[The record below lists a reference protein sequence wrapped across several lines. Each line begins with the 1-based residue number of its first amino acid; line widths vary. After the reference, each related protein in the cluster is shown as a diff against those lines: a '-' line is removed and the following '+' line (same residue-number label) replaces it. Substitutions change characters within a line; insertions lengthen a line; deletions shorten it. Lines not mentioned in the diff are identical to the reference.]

1 MGRFSLPHRGDTRME
16 VGEPIHV
23 GGTRPWLCAVKLV
36 GRAPQFSVSAPV
48 DPLGEA
54 NLPRLNQD
62 DPDEDRG
69 SDPPRE
75 PLAPGHETSEFT
87 QTLLLRTGRGATAD
101 EARRDALAQLALVY
115 GSPVGP
121 APEPRISEL
130 PPPSDEPGPGSEPA
144 GKGWL
149 DRVRGWFR

>member
-1 MGRFSLPHRGDTRME
+1 ME

-36 GRAPQFSVSAPV
+36 GRTPQGFRRVPG
-48 DPLGEA
+48 DPLGDA
-54 NLPRLNQD
+54 GLPRVNQD
-62 DPDEDRG
+62 DPDDERS
-69 SDPPRE
+69 SDLPPE
-75 PLAPGHETSEFT
+75 PAAAGNEASDFT

-121 APEPRISEL
+121 APVAHISEL
-130 PPPSDEPGPGSEPA
+130 PPPSDEGSLIGGDA

-149 DRVRGWFR
+149 DRVLDWFR

>member
-1 MGRFSLPHRGDTRME
+1 ME

-23 GGTRPWLCAVKLV
+23 GGNRPWLCAVKLV
-36 GRAPQFSVSAPV
+36 GRAPREFPAPP

-54 NLPRLNQD
+54 KLPRLNQD
-62 DPDEDRG
+62 DPDEDPG
-69 SDPPRE
+69 LDPPRE
-75 PLAPGHETSEFT
+75 PPAPGSETSEFT

-130 PPPSDEPGPGSEPA
+130 PPPSDEAGPGHEPA

-149 DRVRGWFR
+149 DRVLGWFR